1 MISKAR
7 ACDNVEVTHV
17 TTNGINVNLVALRE
31 YLIHQI
37 SVRVSVYQRLLKRI
51 KNAIA
56 FGLRVVLMVVAMS
69 RSKNGKKRTL

>member
-17 TTNGINVNLVALRE
+17 ITNGINVNLMALRE
-31 YLIHQI
+31 YLIHPI

-51 KNAIA
+51 KNAVA

-69 RSKNGKKRTL
+69 RSKDGKKRTL